1 MYVLCKIYDG
11 IFPIKSTEFTKSL
24 NFGSISR
31 KKTEKKTIF
40 FHFSPK
46 IRFL

>member
-1 MYVLCKIYDG
+1 MFVLCKIYDG

-31 KKTEKKTIF
+31 KKTEKKPKNV
-40 FHFSPK
+40 HFSPQN
-46 IRFL
+46 